1 MKNIAKLILISALG
15 GMISLGLYKTFFE
28 QTNSKTYIET
38 QPQITSKPVKYE
50 APVTPPEDFV
60 QAAEKSVNS
69 VVHVKTAVRTRVPAV
84 ASPLDFFFGVPQG
97 QGQERL
103 QLGTG
108 SGVIISGDGYMVT
121 NNHVIEGA
129 EEILVS
135 LNSGE
140 EYKAKVI
147 GTDPTTDIALIK
159 VEEKVSDLP
168 YLNFSNS
175 DNIRVGEWVLAVGN
189 PFNLTSTVTAGIVSA
204 KARSIGIID
213 EMSAIESFIQTD
225 AAVNPGN
232 SGGALVNTRGE
243 LVGINSAI
251 STRTGSFEGYSFA
264 VPSNLAEK
272 VVADLKEY
280 GTVQRAFLGVNIS
293 DVNQRLADELDIEV
307 NSGVYVGGLSE
318 NGAAAD
324 AGIETGDIIVAIDDR
339 EVKKMT
345 QLQEIV
351 GSKRPG
357 EDIKVSVLRDEELQD
372 IQVTLRNA
380 NGTTKRFKK
389 EELQFLTMLGGSFR
403 EITPKE
409 QEAYRIPYGVKI
421 VDVKSGILADQ
432 DIPKGFII
440 TQINQQAIKTVQDI
454 NTIGKKLPRDKP
466 VIIFGVLPNGREKY
480 FAFGF

>member
-1 MKNIAKLILISALG
+1 MKNIVKLIFISALG
-15 GMISLGLYKTFFE
+15 GMISLGLYKGFFE
-28 QTNSKTYIET
+28 EANTKTYIET
-38 QPQITSKPVKYE
+38 PVRSQ
-50 APVTPPEDFV
+50 ANPVNYSAATTPPEDFV
-60 QAAEKSVNS
+60 EAAQKSVHS
-69 VVHVKTAVRTRVPAV
+69 VVHVKTAVRARVPV
-84 ASPLDFFFGVPQG
+84 VQSPLDFFFGVPQG
-97 QGQERL
+97 QGQDQL

-108 SGVIISGDGYMVT
+108 SGVIISGDGYIVT
-121 NNHVIEGA
+121 NNHVIDKA

-140 EYKAKVI
+140 DYAAKVI

-159 VEEKVSDLP
+159 IEEEVEGLP

-175 DNIRVGEWVLAVGN
+175 DNIQVGEWVLAVGN

-204 KARSIGIID
+204 KARSIGIIN
-213 EMSAIESFIQTD
+213 EQAAIESFIQTD

-280 GTVQRAFLGVNIS
+280 GTVQRAFLGVSIS
-293 DVNQRLADELDIEV
+293 DVNQRLADELDLEV
-307 NSGVYVGGLSE
+307 NAGVYVGGLSE
-318 NGAAAD
+318 SGAAAD
-324 AGIETGDIIVAIDDR
+324 AGILEGDIIVAIDDR

-345 QLQEIV
+345 ELQEII
-351 GSKRPG
+351 GGKRPG
-357 EDIKVSVLRDEELQD
+357 EDVKVSVLREDDRED
-372 IQVTLRNA
+372 IVVTLRNA

-389 EELQFLTMLGGSFR
+389 EDLQFLTVLGGSFR
-403 EITPKE
+403 EVTEKE
-409 QEAYRIPYGVKI
+409 RQAYRIPYGVKV
-421 VDVKSGILADQ
+421 VDVKTGILAEQ
-432 DIPKGFII
+432 EIPKGFII
-440 TQINQQAIKTVQDI
+440 TQINQKPIKAVQDI
-454 NTIGKKLPRDKP
+454 NAVGKSLPRDKP

-480 FAFGF
+480 YAFGF